1 MRCIFEKRL
10 MEEFANDIA
19 RHLTHYYEAIVR
31 VTPKLILAV
40 IAFLVAL
47 FIASK
52 AKSIAGRSLQKRMHD
67 PLLANFIARFIKAV
81 FVIVGLLLVL
91 RIVGLTGIAATL
103 LAGAGIS
110 AFVIGFALKD
120 IGENFLAGILLAF
133 KRPFHIGDT
142 IESNGVKGKV
152 LALNLR
158 DTQVLSDGKN
168 IFMPNALLIKNPLT
182 NFTKEKILPQ
192 EVVIGVEYG
201 ADYEKA
207 ISIISD
213 TVSKIEGVLSGEHPH
228 SVLVTGFSINS
239 VQITVQY
246 WIDAHGPGSG
256 KIKSQAIIGIMNA
269 LRDAGFNIPTNVVEI
284 KKYEPDVYREEERP
298 GIDGKR
304 AIGNP

>member
-1 MRCIFEKRL
+1 
-10 MEEFANDIA
+10 MEEFINDIGT
-19 RHLTHYYEAIVR
+19 HLTRYYDAIVR
-31 VTPKLILAV
+31 VTPKLGLAIV
-40 IAFLVAL
+40 AFLIAL

-52 AKSIAGRSLQKRMHD
+52 AKSIATKSLQSRMHD
-67 PLLANFIARFIKAV
+67 PLLANFIARLIKV
-81 FVIVGLLLVL
+81 FFVIIGLLLVL

-152 LALNLR
+152 IALNLR

-192 EVVIGVEYG
+192 ELVIGVEYG

-207 ISIISD
+207 IAIISE
-213 TVSKIEGVLSGEHPH
+213 TVSGIDGVLSGEHPH

-246 WIDAHGPGSG
+246 WVDAQGPGSG
-256 KIKSQAIIGIMNA
+256 KIKSEAIIRIMNA
-269 LRDAGFNIPTNVVEI
+269 LRAAGFNIPTNVVEI
-284 KKYEPDVYREEERP
+284 KKYEPDVYRDDEKP
-298 GIDGKR
+298 GIDGRR
-304 AIGNP
+304 ALEDSRN